1 MFFAWKNALERL
13 RGQACSQQWSVQVRT
28 LAISLSLIWLWNLC
42 STQGLT
48 ECLIDRNFLNETGG
62 SSGLYLVLA
71 GRLSPLPSY
80 VCNYGFSTTDVSLG
94 QYALATLMAG
104 TPMILQVS
112 AW

>member
-1 MFFAWKNALERL
+1 M
-13 RGQACSQQWSVQVRT
+13 Q
-28 LAISLSLIWLWNLC
+28 
-42 STQGLT
+42 
-48 ECLIDRNFLNETGG
+48 RNFLKETGG

-94 QYALATLMAG
+94 QYSLATVIAG

-112 AW
+112 ERSLCCR